1 MEGSDRK
8 MNIID
13 WIKDQNTVETFI
25 RLCLAMISG
34 LIIGIDRGV
43 KRRGAGVKT
52 YSLVCLGAAIVMLT
66 GEFVYRNY
74 GSSMDISRLGAQV
87 ISGVGFLGVGT
98 IIVTGRNQVRGLTTA
113 AGLWTCAC
121 IGLAFGI
128 GFYDGAA
135 IMLFLCIIVLKIF
148 SRIDAFI
155 YCHSKVLD
163 LYIGFHSMKQIPV
176 FLDELKQMDI
186 KIQYFEV
193 GKSKIIGDESAA
205 LLTIEIPRKLYREEV
220 LNWIKQ
226 MEEIVFVDEL

>member
-1 MEGSDRK
+1 MEFV
-8 MNIID
+8 D
-13 WIKDQNTVETFI
+13 WVIDQNTLETMI
-25 RLCLAMISG
+25 RLVLAMISG
-34 LIIGIDRGV
+34 MIIGIDRGI

-66 GEFVYRNY
+66 GEFIYRNY

-135 IMLFLCIIVLKIF
+135 IMLFLCIIVLKTY

-163 LYIGFHSMKQIPV
+163 LYIGFQSMKQISS
-176 FLDELKQMDI
+176 FLEELRRMEI
-186 KIQYFEV
+186 KVQYFEV
-193 GKSKIIGDESAA
+193 GKSKMPGEESAA
-205 LLTIEIPRKLYREEV
+205 LITIEMPHKMNREEA
-220 LNWIKQ
+220 LNRIQ
-226 MEEIVFVDEL
+226 QIEGIAFVDEL